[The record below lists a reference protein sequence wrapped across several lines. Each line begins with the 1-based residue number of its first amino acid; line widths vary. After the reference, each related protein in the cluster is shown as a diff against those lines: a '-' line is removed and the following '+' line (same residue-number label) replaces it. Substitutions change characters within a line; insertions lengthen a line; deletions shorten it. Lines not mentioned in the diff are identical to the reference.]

1 MKRNIAIVCLVLA
14 AAVMGWWY
22 IDGMHMANQAQ
33 ISVEVE
39 KEDDFGDM
47 VKTTEWRDEF
57 HLGLMDGA
65 LPAAGGLVGIA
76 MVLLFMGFREGKKAA
91 SGGSEAAPPATAEAS
106 RAIWSASSVRTA
118 SSCTRLRGVLISTT
132 CRSVVSAA
140 SRFRSSL
147 SRAPRKSS
155 R

>member
-22 IDGMHMANQAQ
+22 VDGMHMANQSQ

-65 LPAAGGLVGIA
+65 LPAAGGVIGIA
-76 MVLLFMGFREGKKAA
+76 VVLLFLGFRDGKRVAVQA
-91 SGGSEAAPPATAEAS
+91 DG
-106 RAIWSASSVRTA
+106 SASSAAEPAPTEPAGDEA
-118 SSCTRLRGVLISTT
+118 SATEDV
-132 CRSVVSAA
+132 
-140 SRFRSSL
+140 
-147 SRAPRKSS
+147 
-155 R
+155 

>member
-1 MKRNIAIVCLVLA
+1 MERNIAIVCLVQA

-22 IDGMHMANQAQ
+22 IDGMHMANQSQ

-65 LPAAGGLVGIA
+65 LPAAGGLAGIA
-76 MVLLFMGFREGKKAA
+76 VVLLFLGFREGKKNA
-91 SGGSEAAPPATAEAS
+91 SAGSQPAAPAAAEEAPAAPAEIA
-106 RAIWSASSVRTA
+106 AEESAGDEA
-118 SSCTRLRGVLISTT
+118 
-132 CRSVVSAA
+132 
-140 SRFRSSL
+140 
-147 SRAPRKSS
+147 
-155 R
+155 